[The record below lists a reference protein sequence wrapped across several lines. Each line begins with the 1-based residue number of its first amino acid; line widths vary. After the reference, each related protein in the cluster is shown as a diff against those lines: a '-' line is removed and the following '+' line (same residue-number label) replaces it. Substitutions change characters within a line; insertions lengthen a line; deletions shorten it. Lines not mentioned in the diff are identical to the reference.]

1 MFLENN
7 ATSNNNTYHKIV
19 QLSFLS
25 IQYVLLSHKSQLLN
39 KPTYFLKNTCSQKTV
54 PHQIITR
61 ITKFYNFHFKYSQCS
76 THLTNYNNKRIKTV

>member
-1 MFLENN
+1 MFPENN

-39 KPTYFLKNTCSQKTV
+39 KPTYFLKNTCSQKNSPTSNNNTY
-54 PHQIITR
+54 HEILQLS
-61 ITKFYNFHFKYSQCS
+61 FHIFSM
-76 THLTNYNNKRIKTV
+76 